1 MMILFPNDFIDIL
14 AQEIETWKG
23 FADTLHGEDRSL
35 FLQML
40 EQCYRY
46 ERAINSKG
54 EYYSAESFL
63 MALIFLQHI
72 EEPEIYEK
80 FLITKKNTI

>member
-1 MMILFPNDFIDIL
+1 MVLLFPNDFIDIL

-23 FADTLHGEDRSL
+23 FADILRGDNRSL

-40 EQCYRY
+40 EQCCQY

-63 MALIFLQHI
+63 MALIFLQHKI
-72 EEPEIYEK
+72 INI
-80 FLITKKNTI
+80 LINNNENN

>member
-1 MMILFPNDFIDIL
+1 MVLLFPNDFIDIL

-23 FADTLHGEDRSL
+23 FADTLRGEDRSL

-54 EYYSAESFL
+54 EYYSAESLL
-63 MALIFLQHI
+63 MVLVFLQHKI
-72 EEPEIYEK
+72 INI
-80 FLITKKNTI
+80 LINNNENN

>member
-1 MMILFPNDFIDIL
+1 MVLLFPNDFIDIL

-23 FADTLHGEDRSL
+23 FADTLREEDRSL

-40 EQCYRY
+40 EQCYQY

-63 MALIFLQHI
+63 MALVFLQHKI
-72 EEPEIYEK
+72 INI
-80 FLITKKNTI
+80 LINNNKND

>member
-1 MMILFPNDFIDIL
+1 MMVIFSNDFIDTL

-23 FADTLHGEDRSL
+23 FADTLRGEDRSL

-40 EQCYRY
+40 EQCYQY

-63 MALIFLQHI
+63 MALVFLQHKI
-72 EEPEIYEK
+72 INI
-80 FLITKKNTI
+80 LINNNKNN

>member
-1 MMILFPNDFIDIL
+1 MVLLFPNDFIDIL

-23 FADTLHGEDRSL
+23 FADILRGDNRSL

-40 EQCYRY
+40 EQCCQY

-54 EYYSAESFL
+54 EYHSAESFL
-63 MALIFLQHI
+63 MALIFLQHKI
-72 EEPEIYEK
+72 INI
-80 FLITKKNTI
+80 LINNNKNN

>member
-1 MMILFPNDFIDIL
+1 MVVLFPNDFIGIL

-23 FADTLHGEDRSL
+23 FADILRGGDRSL

-40 EQCYRY
+40 EQCYQY

-54 EYYSAESFL
+54 EYYSAESLL
-63 MALIFLQHI
+63 MALVFLQHKI
-72 EEPEIYEK
+72 ISM
-80 FLITKKNTI
+80 LINNNENN

>member
-23 FADTLHGEDRSL
+23 FADILRGEDRSL

-54 EYYSAESFL
+54 EYYSAESLL
-63 MALIFLQHI
+63 MILVFLQHKI
-72 EEPEIYEK
+72 INI
-80 FLITKKNTI
+80 LINNNKNN